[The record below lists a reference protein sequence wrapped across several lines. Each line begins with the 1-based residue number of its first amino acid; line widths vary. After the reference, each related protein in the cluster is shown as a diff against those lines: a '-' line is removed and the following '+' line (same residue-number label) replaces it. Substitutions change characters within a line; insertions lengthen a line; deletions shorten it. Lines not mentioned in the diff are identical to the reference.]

1 MVKVNFG
8 MALAIYKS
16 EKIKK
21 VIGGMDM
28 LKLAVVANANDNVAT
43 AVKDLKKGEKV
54 LIDLFGKDIEVML
67 NEDIPFGHK
76 FAIKDIQ
83 NGEEIIKY
91 KESIGQATQD
101 IKVGD
106 YVHVHNVVSERGR
119 GDLEVSK

>member
-1 MVKVNFG
+1 
-8 MALAIYKS
+8 
-16 EKIKK
+16 
-21 VIGGMDM
+21 M
-28 LKLAVVANANDNVAT
+28 LKLAVVANENDNVAT

-54 LIDLFGKDIEVML
+54 VMDVYGKDIEVVL
-67 NEDIPFGHK
+67 NADIPFGHK

-83 NGEEIIKY
+83 KGGEIIKY

-101 IKVGD
+101 IKIGD

>member
-1 MVKVNFG
+1 
-8 MALAIYKS
+8 
-16 EKIKK
+16 
-21 VIGGMDM
+21 M
-28 LKLAVVANANDNVAT
+28 LKLAVVANENDNVAT
-43 AVKDLKKGEKV
+43 AVKDLKKGDKV
-54 LIDLFGKDIEVML
+54 LIDLFGSEIEVTL
-67 NEDIPFGHK
+67 KQHIPFGHK
-76 FAIKDIQ
+76 FAIKDIA